1 MSRYRLTDFSR
12 FPDCSGLS
20 DRGKCTWLMI
30 SNCQGEACTFK
41 RTCEEDFD
49 SIQYAYQR
57 LSSLSSSTQRHIA
70 EKYYGGSMPWNEENS
85 AQTYIV
91 YNHLEYLQDKIC
103 D

>member
-1 MSRYRLTDFSR
+1 MARYRLPLLKI

-20 DRGKCTWLMI
+20 ERGRCIWLTI
-30 SNCQGEACTFK
+30 SECQGEECTFK
-41 RTCEEDFD
+41 RTCKEDFD

-70 EKYYGGSMPWNEENS
+70 EKYYGGFMPWNEEES
-85 AQTYIV
+85 ASTYRV
-91 YNHLEYLQDKIC
+91 YNHLGYSQDKIS